1 MLRPMWIHVFVLALL
16 CTPARAVPGRVV
28 GQERE
33 SRDDS
38 SIQLKATHDPSYGAS
53 YIFIDGLPP
62 GLGEM
67 GELPPGLAKKD
78 GLPPGLRDDWRAHE
92 WRKRIA
98 ARPAVPTRDPRSA
111 SLPIPE
117 PSGLV
122 LFVGG
127 LLLARAAV
135 RRRRS

>member
-1 MLRPMWIHVFVLALL
+1 MLHPMWILAFGLALL
-16 CTPARAVPGRVV
+16 CTPAQAVPCRDDC
-28 GQERE
+28 QKRE
-33 SRDDS
+33 NRDDS
-38 SIQLKATHDPSYGAS
+38 SIQLKATHDRSYGAS
-53 YIFIDGLPP
+53 HIFVDGLPP
-62 GLGEM
+62 GLAKKA
-67 GELPPGLAKKD
+67 ELPPGLAKKAEFR
-78 GLPPGLRDDWRAHE
+78 PGLRDDWRAHE

-98 ARPAVPTRDPRSA
+98 TLPAVPTQDPRSA

-117 PSGLV
+117 PTGLV